1 MTIIEEVLLEEYQR
15 TLRIKNALLA
25 EIEQLPKGSLQ
36 KKKIKGKE
44 YCYLQYRE
52 GDSVKS
58 QYVREPMVG
67 IFQEQINKRRDNLSA
82 LKELEKTLLQIE
94 RALGKEFI
102 DEHTAKGIR

>member
-44 YCYLQYRE
+44 YCE